1 MTFDFKK
8 AALNLAAAN
17 NSLSRELHRL
27 DYLDRVNVEELVAK
41 IKVERSNVY
50 QLQRKIW
57 NMSSAEQVLKFVG
70 EDNRDEFKNEL
81 IDWLLERDFPYNKS
95 LLPLESI
102 LLLAIE
108 NGWEMFPEPPDSFGE
123 PPLTMSEM
131 HENSR
136 REKKEAW
143 SA

>member
-1 MTFDFKK
+1 MTLDFKK

-27 DYLDRVNVEELVAK
+27 DYLDRVDLKELIDK
-41 IKVERSNVY
+41 IKIERKVIY
-50 QLQRKIW
+50 ELQRKIW
-57 NMSSAEQVLKFVG
+57 NMSAAEQVLKFVG
-70 EDNRDEFKNEL
+70 EESRDEFKNEL

-95 LLPLESI
+95 LLPLEDI

-123 PPLTMSEM
+123 PPLTMSEI

>member
-1 MTFDFKK
+1 MTLDFKK
-8 AALNLAAAN
+8 AALDLAAAN

-27 DYLDRVNVEELVAK
+27 DYLDRVDRKELIVK
-41 IKVERSNVY
+41 IKNERKMVY
-50 QLQRKIW
+50 ELQRKIW
-57 NMSSAEQVLKFVG
+57 NMSATEQVLKFVG
-70 EDNRDEFKNEL
+70 EESRDEFKNEL

-95 LLPLESI
+95 LLPLEDI

-108 NGWEMFPEPPDSFGE
+108 NGWEMFPEPPDDFGE
-123 PPLTMSEM
+123 LPITMDEM

>member
-70 EDNRDEFKNEL
+70 EDNRDKFKNEL